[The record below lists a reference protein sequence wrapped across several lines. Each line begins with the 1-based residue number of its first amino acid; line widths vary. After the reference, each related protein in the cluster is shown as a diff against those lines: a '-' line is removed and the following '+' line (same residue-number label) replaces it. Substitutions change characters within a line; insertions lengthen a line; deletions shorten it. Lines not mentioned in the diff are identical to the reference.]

1 LRNPFRGYSARLF
14 SGDFFGG
21 AIAALIALPYGLAMA
36 SLMGLPPI
44 LGLYTS
50 LLSAPICALLG
61 RNPVLIGGTSSATVP
76 FILGAVRM
84 GGIGGAAKVC
94 IFAAVF
100 LLIFCVLRLGRYV
113 AKVPHAVLAGFSCGI
128 GGLMVI
134 SQLKVIF
141 AIQTPPGGWS
151 TSMFSQLVQS
161 MEQFRQFHWLPAMVA
176 GLVMLI
182 STLVRMRFP
191 RAPGPFLGVGVA
203 LAAVAAFGWKVN
215 EVGRIPLSLPPFAGF
230 SWAPEDVYRVLPPAF
245 GLAFVA
251 SIELLMTSRVVD
263 HFRGRHALVKKVD
276 ADMELGAYGIAN
288 LVCGFFAAPT
298 SVGIPARSVANVQCG
313 ATTKISN
320 LVHGALLWAMM
331 TQGAIFISHVP
342 LADLAGVTAWMG
354 FRLLDWSTWKRL
366 PKMRVVDATAFLAT
380 AASVLLADAVRAI
393 LIGCS
398 FYILRFVYL
407 RLAGKLRPAPMVH
420 QAAASSTQDSN
431 APLSSSADSG
441 RDPQKPHDSVEAM
454 VARLFK

>member
-1 LRNPFRGYSARLF
+1 MKNPLRGYSSRLF
-14 SGDFFGG
+14 LGDLFGG

-76 FILGAVRM
+76 FILGAVRV
-84 GGIGGAAKVC
+84 GGISGAAKICV
-94 IFAAVF
+94 FASVF

-113 AKVPHAVLAGFSCGI
+113 SKVPHAVLAGFSCGI

-141 AIQTPPGGWS
+141 ALTPPPGGWS
-151 TSMFSQLVQS
+151 ASMFGQLIQS
-161 MEQFRQFHWLPAMVA
+161 MEQFQHFRWLPAAVA
-176 GLVMLI
+176 GIVMLI
-182 STLVRMRFP
+182 STLARSRFP

-203 LAAVAAFGWKVN
+203 VGVAAIFGWRVT
-215 EVGRIPLSLPPFAGF
+215 EVGTIPVSMPPLIGF
-230 SWAPEDVYRVLPPAF
+230 TWTPQDILTVLPSAF

-251 SIELLMTSRVVD
+251 SVELLMTSRVVD
-263 HFRGRHALVKKVD
+263 HFRGRHKLVKKAE

-288 LVCGFFAAPT
+288 LVGGFFAAPT

-313 ATTKISN
+313 ATTKLSN
-320 LVHGALLWAMM
+320 LIHGALLWAMM
-331 TQGAIFISHVP
+331 TEGATLISHVP
-342 LADLAGVTAWMG
+342 LAALAGVTAWMG

-366 PKMRVVDATAFLAT
+366 TKMRLVDAVAFLVT
-380 AASVLLADAVRAI
+380 AGAVLVEDAVRAI

-398 FYILRFVYL
+398 LYVVRYIYL
-407 RLAGKLRPAPMVH
+407 SFKGSLAR
-420 QAAASSTQDSN
+420 QALDATEEVTSLERSAS
-431 APLSSSADSG
+431 AG
-441 RDPQKPHDSVEAM
+441 RESH
-454 VARLFK
+454 

>member
-1 LRNPFRGYSARLF
+1 MRTPLRGYNGRLF
-14 SGDFFGG
+14 AGDFFGG

-50 LLSAPICALLG
+50 LFAAPICALLG

-76 FILGAVRM
+76 FILGAVRV
-84 GGIGGAAKVC
+84 GGISGAAKIC

-100 LLIFCVLRLGRYV
+100 LLIFCIMRLGRYV
-113 AKVPHAVLAGFSCGI
+113 AKVPHSVLAGFSCGI

-141 AIQTPPGGWS
+141 ALKAPTGGWS
-151 TSMFSQLVQS
+151 ESMFGQLIQS
-161 MEQFRQFHWLPAMVA
+161 LEQFRQFHWLPAMVA
-176 GLVMLI
+176 GIVMLI
-182 STLVRMRFP
+182 STLVRMRYS
-191 RAPGPFLGVGVA
+191 RAPGPFLGVGVV
-203 LAAVAAFGWKVN
+203 VAAAAIFGWKVN
-215 EVGRIPLSLPPFAGF
+215 EVGNIPLSMPPMIGF
-230 SWAPEDVYRVLPPAF
+230 TWTPQDVFKVLPSAF

-263 HFRGRHALVKKVD
+263 HFRGRHKLVKKAD

-288 LVCGFFAAPT
+288 LICGFFAAPT

-320 LVHGALLWAMM
+320 LVHGALLWGMM
-331 TQGAIFISHVP
+331 TIGATFISHVP
-342 LADLAGVTAWMG
+342 LAALAGVTAWMG
-354 FRLLDWSTWKRL
+354 FRLLDWGTWKRL
-366 PKMRVVDATAFLAT
+366 PKMRLVDAVAFLAT
-380 AASVLLADAVRAI
+380 AAGVLIADAVIAI

-398 FYILRFVYL
+398 LHVLRYLVTRYI
-407 RLAGKLRPAPMVH
+407 GTPAWLERQE
-420 QAAASSTQDSN
+420 QAASTHEQATAGTHSESLTTTSAS
-431 APLSSSADSG
+431 
-441 RDPQKPHDSVEAM
+441 K
-454 VARLFK
+454 